1 MIHGVYGFYRDGA
14 LEFGYLRGSVHM
26 GNRTENK
33 GIQKGWDARQLD
45 IRMLSLRLN
54 EFMLVLYNINHIKN
68 TSYIFTFHITRSIL
82 HITHL
87 RLFPTTIHYRG
98 TKSTRTRLLL
108 LPSFIPT
115 QSTTSVLKS
124 HINTAH
130 ISYSP
135 LAPILT
141 TSSPEPS
148 NHRHRFPSAFA
159 PPPHPMFC
167 FGSDRLSVATP
178 PASLSKKQVSVQG
191 QRSARGPDSS
201 LYDGAGGHP
210 EFTPLPSSE
219 LTL

>member
-1 MIHGVYGFYRDGA
+1 
-14 LEFGYLRGSVHM
+14 M

-33 GIQKGWDARQLD
+33 GTQKGWDARQLD
-45 IRMLSLRLN
+45 VRMLSLRLN
-54 EFMLVLYNINHIKN
+54 EFILVLYNINHIKN
-68 TSYIFTFHITRSIL
+68 TSYIFTFHITRSTQ
-82 HITHL
+82 HFPHL

-108 LPSFIPT
+108 IPSLIPA

-130 ISYSP
+130 TSYSP

-167 FGSDRLSVATP
+167 FGSGRLSSPRHP
-178 PASLSKKQVSVQG
+178 PRLAKNRFLFRGRGRQEVQT
-191 QRSARGPDSS
+191 RHCMMERAVI
-201 LYDGAGGHP
+201 
-210 EFTPLPSSE
+210 PSSP
-219 LTL
+219 LSPLLSSPSDLPLQITDGTRSINSVRIPK